1 MGAYYGSWF
10 QRREVP
16 WEKVP
21 FVPRPSL
28 IADPVTAFGK
38 RQPKQQERRS
48 ILEKINRE
56 TIRPLPEAKLRPL
69 EPYVSTREKNRER
82 ILTEVARQGRIRET
96 GGTQAI
102 TTATN
107 DMDLL
112 LPRLHGTAA
121 QPSKSPHRFV
131 YFTEPGYAYY

>member
-1 MGAYYGSWF
+1 MLCWF

-38 RQPKQQERRS
+38 RKPRTEEKRS

-69 EPYVSTREKNRER
+69 QPYVSTREKNREK
-82 ILTEVARQGRIRET
+82 ILTEVGRQGRRREE
-96 GGTQAI
+96 GGSRAI
-102 TTATN
+102 ATAN
-107 DMDLL
+107 EDMDML
-112 LPRLHGTAA
+112 LPRLHGTGAA
-121 QPSKSPHRFV
+121 HKSPHRLV
-131 YFTEPGYAYY
+131 YFSEPGYAYY